1 MGFKQLILVF
11 ISTASTKRQK
21 LRSMHIDNG
30 IAAGEVFNTRMLQ
43 DVLKP
48 TNDLQE
54 LVETPS
60 KIQELCLSSTSNDE
74 MIQFSKLS
82 LSRIV

>member
-1 MGFKQLILVF
+1 
-11 ISTASTKRQK
+11 
-21 LRSMHIDNG
+21 MHIDNG
-30 IAAGEVFNTRMLQ
+30 IAAGEAFNTRMLQ

-60 KIQELCLSSTSNDE
+60 KIQELCLSSRIKRRND
-74 MIQFSKLS
+74 S
-82 LSRIV
+82 V